1 MENGTS
7 LKQLI
12 QGMMPEGAGVVEGS
26 VSKESPLEITLAND
40 AKMILSAN
48 SLIIPEHLTDHE
60 VEVDII
66 GGEGVLYAPTGAEEG
81 GGSHE
86 HPEVEKSGQH
96 SHELESLHLTG
107 GKMVLHMGLKEG
119 EIVYLLRYNNGKKY
133 YVLDRRG

>member
-1 MENGTS
+1 MENETS

-26 VSKESPLEITLAND
+26 VSNESPLKITLAND
-40 AKMILSAN
+40 ATMILSEN

-66 GGEGVLYAPTGAEEG
+66 GGEGVLYAPTGGEKD

-86 HPEVEKSGQH
+86 HPGIEKGGQH
-96 SHELESLHLTG
+96 SHELERLHLTG
-107 GKMVLHMGLKEG
+107 GKMVLHTGLKEG
-119 EIVYLLRYNNGKKY
+119 EIVYLLRYNSGKKY